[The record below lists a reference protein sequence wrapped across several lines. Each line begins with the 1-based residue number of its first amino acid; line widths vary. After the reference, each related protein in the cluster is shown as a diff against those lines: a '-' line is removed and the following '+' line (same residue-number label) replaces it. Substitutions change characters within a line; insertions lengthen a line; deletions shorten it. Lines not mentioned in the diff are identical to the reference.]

1 MKALAT
7 LDGSASSE
15 SILEQ
20 ITKIATLPIDDVLLF
35 SVVESP
41 GNGVR
46 MRGPLRSVIGVSAA
60 QGSSPQVLHP
70 KPSGYVE
77 NKGQAIDRQLAE
89 REDYLKDLIK
99 RLPVGPMYRV
109 ATAVHEDPAC
119 AIVERALVE
128 EPDVIIMTTHGR
140 TGLVHILFGD
150 TAEEVVRSGVAPVL
164 LVHPRAVRDARAAAR
179 G

>member
-7 LDGSASSE
+7 FDGSPSSE

-35 SVVESP
+35 SVIESP

-46 MRGPLRSVIGVSAA
+46 MRGPLRSVVGIAA
-60 QGSSPQVLHP
+60 APGATPLVLTS
-70 KPSGYVE
+70 KPNGYVE

-89 REDYLKDLIK
+89 REDYLRDLIK
-99 RLPVGPMYRV
+99 RLPVGPAYRV
-109 ATAVHEDPAC
+109 ATAVHQDPAC

-128 EPDVIIMTTHGR
+128 APDVIVMTTHGR

-164 LVHPRAVRDARAAAR
+164 LVHPRSVRDARAATR